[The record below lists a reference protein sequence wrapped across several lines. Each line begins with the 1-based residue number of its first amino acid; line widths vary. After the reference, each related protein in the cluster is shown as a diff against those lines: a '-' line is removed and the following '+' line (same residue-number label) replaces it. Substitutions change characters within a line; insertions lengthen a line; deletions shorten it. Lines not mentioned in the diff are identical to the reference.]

1 MIKVVEKDGKY
12 CAGDSGKCFDDRES
26 AQAECDSMN
35 EKAAKAFLGVNQQEA
50 AYVTLS
56 ATPGQA
62 CANCRWFKTY
72 GSEWGMHPTCH
83 LIDPYPEA
91 IEPTGHC
98 NRWES
103 GEIPAAQRDP
113 LPVVIVEA
121 ELPDTAEGEAELGGK
136 QQPNLL
142 EQFKAM
148 LNGWRTKLAGED
160 GTGVGIKVA
169 GNHWLITF
177 SNNFADREGEIFTAK
192 AIDDYVARVDM
203 GVVDAPGLW
212 VWHIGAKTQIGQAE
226 WVGRQGHF
234 LLAAGQFMDTPEA
247 QQAKEFYRKHAKD
260 TGVSHGFT
268 YQADRFDGVC
278 YHAFNTFE
286 ISLMPRGKEANRFT
300 SVEEVK
306 EMKLTPE
313 KRQYL
318 EQVFGKENAERILSD
333 YDERGKAL
341 EAVEVQYKDFVST
354 DESAVSPAPEAIKQ
368 VEQDVKQL
376 ILDMI
381 SDSAEMATLIE
392 AGAAARTKD
401 ASRIT
406 ALEQQLSQ
414 SDARIKALETVIADR
429 PRQAS
434 QSADTEIKQDDVVA
448 EVRKQFQRRHP
459 VTGTLIDDTE
469 DIPTGQ

>member
-35 EKAAKAFLGVNQQEA
+35 KSKAKAFVPVTQTEA
-50 AYVTLS
+50 NYIPLS
-56 ATPGQA
+56 AVVGEA
-62 CANCRWFKTY
+62 CANCRWFSA
-72 GSEWGMHPTCH
+72 SEWEESGFEYEARCN
-83 LIDPYPEA
+83 LIVNYPEPVL
-91 IEPTGHC
+91 PTGRC
-98 NRWES
+98 DRWEA
-103 GEIPAAQRDP
+103 IPDLSANLDP

-121 ELPDTAEGEAELGGK
+121 EAELGGK

-148 LNGWRTKLAGED
+148 LNGWRTKLAGD
-160 GTGVGIKVA
+160 DSTGAGIKVA

-203 GVVDAPGLW
+203 GVVDPPQLW
-212 VWHIGAKTQIGQAE
+212 VWHIGAKTRIGQAE

-234 LLAAGQFMDTPEA
+234 LLAAGEFDDTPEG
-247 QQAKEFYRKHAKD
+247 QNAKEFYRKHAKD

-313 KRQYL
+313 KIQYW
-318 EQVFGKENAERILSD
+318 EAVVGKERTAQLLAEL
-333 YDERGKAL
+333 DERGKAL

-381 SDSAEMATLIE
+381 SDSAEMATLIQ

-414 SDARIKALETVIADR
+414 SDARIKALEAVIADR

-434 QSADTEIKQDDVVA
+434 QSADTEVKQADVVA
-448 EVRKQFQRRHP
+448 EVQKQFQRRHP
-459 VTGTLIDDTE
+459 VTGTLVE
-469 DIPTGQ
+469 DIPTGS